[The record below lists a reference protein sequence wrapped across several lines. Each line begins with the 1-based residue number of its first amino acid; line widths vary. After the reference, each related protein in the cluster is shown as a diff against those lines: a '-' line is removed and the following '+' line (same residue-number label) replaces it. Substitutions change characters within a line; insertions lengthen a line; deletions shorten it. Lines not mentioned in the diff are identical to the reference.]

1 MRIRFAALLLAAAT
15 LAAAPRGARAQL
27 ALPAPDS
34 ARRPLRFFG
43 GAEALYARPQGAF
56 GRYVD
61 HGWGASGHFLVALD
75 RGGFAAVR
83 LDGGF
88 LNYGDETKRACLS
101 TTIGCRIAV
110 DVRTSNNIAFLGL
123 GPQIM
128 VPNGRFRPY
137 VNGTA
142 GFSYFFTQSAVEGSD
157 NSSTFAQ
164 TTNFDDVVF
173 STAAGAGLYIPVRA
187 GRTPISLDLGARYR
201 WNGRTRY
208 LREGSITD
216 LPDGSIAISPI
227 ESRTD
232 LVTYQIGVTF
242 GAR

>member
-1 MRIRFAALLLAAAT
+1 MHVRSLALAAAAA
-15 LAAAPRGARAQL
+15 LAAAPAAARAQL
-27 ALPAPDS
+27 ALPPAEA

-43 GAEALYARPQGAF
+43 GAEALYARPQGDFA
-56 GRYVD
+56 RYVD

-75 RGGFAAVR
+75 RAGAFALR

-88 LNYGDETKRACLS
+88 LNYGNERKRACLS
-101 TTIGCRIAV
+101 ETVGCRV
-110 DVRTSNNIAFLGL
+110 TVNVETSNNIAFLGV
-123 GPQIM
+123 GPQLM
-128 VPNGRFRPY
+128 APNGHFRPY
-137 VNGTA
+137 VNGTV
-142 GFSYFFTQSAVEGSD
+142 GFSYFFTQSAVEGTGNGSR
-157 NSSTFAQ
+157 FAQ
-164 TTNFDDVVF
+164 TTNFDDAVF
-173 STAAGAGLYIPVRA
+173 STAAGAGLYVPVRA

-201 WNGRTRY
+201 WNGKTRY

-216 LPDGSIAISPI
+216 LPSGDIAISPI